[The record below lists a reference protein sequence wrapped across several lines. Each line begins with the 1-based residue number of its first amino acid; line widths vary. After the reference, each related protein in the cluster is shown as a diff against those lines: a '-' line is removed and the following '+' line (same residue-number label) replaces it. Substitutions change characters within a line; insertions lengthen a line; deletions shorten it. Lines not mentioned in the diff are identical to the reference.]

1 MGDGNLEIKIG
12 RLEGQTNEMSKQL
25 DNMQEKVDGTH
36 SLINKM
42 RREILQEV
50 NRMHQTCP
58 IVDGFTKHINAHNE
72 IEKEHRQTVA
82 KLVVMIFASFVLGGM
97 SLIWNLMMKFT
108 KVNH

>member
-1 MGDGNLEIKIG
+1 MTDGNLEIKIG

-82 KLVVMIFASFVLGGM
+82 KLVAGVFLGVVLGGM
-97 SLIWNLMMKFT
+97 AMVWNILT
-108 KVNH
+108 RLAKVNG